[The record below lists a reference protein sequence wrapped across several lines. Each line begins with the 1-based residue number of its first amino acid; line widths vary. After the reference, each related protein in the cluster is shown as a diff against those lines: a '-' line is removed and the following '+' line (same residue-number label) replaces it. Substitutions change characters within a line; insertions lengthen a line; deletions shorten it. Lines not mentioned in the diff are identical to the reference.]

1 MLTRLSSSLLLL
13 LATLTSHAA
22 FANNFN
28 YNFFEIRTALNPESF
43 GGEFNTYFTENSHL
57 IGRVDSRF
65 EGDWDAAVGMGFNG
79 PINPFADIYGQML
92 VHSTRGSREEGN
104 KNDMMIELN
113 VGTRVWLTENLE
125 GHLRIGR
132 NEDNSIFI
140 AGIRFH
146 STQQMALTAEV
157 RNAGIWGPQIGMGV
171 RFHF

>member
-1 MLTRLSSSLLLL
+1 MLTRLSSSILLLL
-13 LATLTSHAA
+13 VMLTSHAA

-28 YNFFEIRTALNPESF
+28 YNFFEFRTALNPESF
-43 GGEFNTYFTENSHL
+43 GGEVNTYFTENSHI

-65 EGDWDAAVGMGFNG
+65 KGDWDAAVGMGFNG

-92 VHSTRGSREEGN
+92 VHSTRGSREEGS
-104 KNDMMIELN
+104 KNNMMIELN
-113 VGTRVWLTENLE
+113 LGTRVWLTETLE
-125 GHLRIGR
+125 GHMRIGR
-132 NEDNSIFI
+132 NEDNSVFI

-146 STQQMALTAEV
+146 STQKLALTAEV